1 MQSLC
6 RTVWKFLK
14 KLKIE
19 VPCDPVTPFLGIYT
33 EATLNQEDTRPPVFA
48 AALLAIAKTWKQ
60 CKCPSTNKREGRSGT
75 YMQ

>member
-1 MQSLC
+1 MIS
-6 RTVWKFLK
+6 
-14 KLKIE
+14 
-19 VPCDPVTPFLGIYT
+19 CDPVTPFLGIYT
-33 EATLNQEDTRPPVFA
+33 EATLNQKDTRPPVFT